1 LGLIGVSGY
10 NVFGE
15 GASGLSVLGGAVSG
29 LNNIGILGAS
39 VSNLVSGIE
48 SIGANLA
55 GIFLQNY

>member
-1 LGLIGVSGY
+1 
-10 NVFGE
+10 
-15 GASGLSVLGGAVSG
+15 VSG